1 MSNET
6 HLMWAVRQKLTEKIY
21 ECVEAGADLNKTVI
35 YDSWF
40 NTSGTVFSTLAL
52 FENSTLAFCEKRKLY
67 PKDLILG
74 LLDYFLDHGANPNLK
89 CGVNDDDDYYTP
101 IMSFIYDQ
109 TSGASLEAIEKLYE
123 RGADLN
129 ETDVYGN
136 TALSIAAASR
146 FENKTTINIVKF
158 LLQNGADPNKPNNSG
173 LTPYEKAITKG
184 NYRIAPMIRDASQK
198 LIEDRFKNIEQKLA
212 EVEQKNANLEK
223 LLAEQQKQINLNNW
237 KIQKENLK
245 RLRATLSKKYRSI

>member
-1 MSNET
+1 MSREIEID
-6 HLMWAVRQKLTEKIY
+6 LMWAVRQKFTEKIY
-21 ECVEAGADLNKTVI
+21 KCVEAGADLNKTVI
-35 YDSWF
+35 YDSWY
-40 NTSGTVFSTLAL
+40 NTRGTVFSTLA
-52 FENSTLAFCEKRKLY
+52 FCERKEPY

-74 LLDYFLDHGANPNLK
+74 LLDYLLDHDANPNLK
-89 CGVNDDDDYYTP
+89 CGVNDGDDYYTP

-136 TALSIAAASR
+136 TALSIAASRR
-146 FENKTTINIVKF
+146 FEKKTTINIVKF
-158 LLQNGADPNKPNNSG
+158 LLQNGADPNKPNNCG
-173 LTPYEKAITKG
+173 LTPYEEAIRKE
-184 NYRIAPMIRDASQK
+184 NYRIASMIRDASQK

-245 RLRATLSKKYRSI
+245 RLRAALSKKYRSI